1 MCWQFTNAFDETQI
15 AHNTPIVLSAEIQ
28 FRCICHICICHA
40 LVKIHKH
47 MSVFK
52 KKSNITFLSLN
63 YSHRR

>member
-28 FRCICHICICHA
+28 FRCICHV

-52 KKSNITFLSLN
+52 KK
-63 YSHRR
+63 

>member
-28 FRCICHICICHA
+28 FRCICHICTCHV

-52 KKSNITFLSLN
+52 KK
-63 YSHRR
+63 

>member
-28 FRCICHICICHA
+28 FRCI
-40 LVKIHKH
+40 HKH

-52 KKSNITFLSLN
+52 KK
-63 YSHRR
+63 